1 MIPTDE
7 ITIKI
12 PGSTGNVGPGFDCI
26 GLAVNIFNKISIKKS
41 DKNFEIENNGVSKE
55 KYDEIPY
62 EQNLIVKGI
71 KLSYPEINLEKYK
84 IINDNNIPYAGG
96 LGSSAA
102 SISGGLFIGNYLS
115 GSKLSYEDLMQMA
128 VAIEGHPDNATPCIF
143 GGLTISYYSDNES
156 RWKYKKI
163 NIKDNLNIMTFVPNF
178 SSETNASRKKIPQNI
193 PLNNAVNNMS
203 RVALLIDSISS
214 GDYTFLNDATQDY
227 IHQNIRLESFP
238 KIKYLMASAMEA
250 GALGAILSGSGPTL
264 MVFSEGKEFTIDYEL
279 KEAARKHNLDGKV
292 ILTKASNEGI
302 QIIKWVILLFKNMVA
317 AH

>member
-71 KLSYPEINLEKYK
+71 KLSYPEIDLEKYK

-163 NIKDNLNIMTFVPNF
+163 KIKNNLNIMTFVPNF

-193 PLNNAVNNMS
+193 PLNNAVNKMS
-203 RVALLIDSISS
+203 RVALLIDCIST
-214 GDYTFLNDATQDY
+214 GDYTFHNDATQDY

-238 KIKYLMASAMEA
+238 KIKYLMAAAIEA
-250 GALGAILSGSGPTL
+250 GALGAILSGSRPTL

-292 ILTKASNEGI
+292 TLTKASNEGI
-302 QIIKWVILLFKNMVA
+302 QIIK
-317 AH
+317 

>member
-26 GLAVNIFNKISIKKS
+26 GLAVNIFNKISVKKS

-71 KLSYPEINLEKYK
+71 KLSYPEIDLEKYK

-292 ILTKASNEGI
+292 TLTKASNEGI
-302 QIIKWVILLFKNMVA
+302 QIIKCCLLYTSDA
-317 AH
+317 ADE

>member
-26 GLAVNIFNKISIKKS
+26 GLAVNIFNEISIKKS

>member
-1 MIPTDE
+1 MIPTDD

-71 KLSYPEINLEKYK
+71 KLSYPEIDLEKYK

-193 PLNNAVNNMS
+193 SLNNAVNNMS

-292 ILTKASNEGI
+292 TLTKASNEGI
-302 QIIKWVILLFKNMVA
+302 QIIKWVILLFKNMEA

>member
-1 MIPTDE
+1 MIPKDE

-26 GLAVNIFNKISIKKS
+26 GLAVNIFNEISIKKS
-41 DKNFEIENNGVSKE
+41 DKNFEIENNGASKE

-71 KLSYPEINLEKYK
+71 KLSYPEIDLDKYK

-115 GSKLSYEDLMQMA
+115 GSKLSSEDLMQMA

-143 GGLTISYYSDNES
+143 GGLTISYYNDNKS
-156 RWKYKKI
+156 RWMFKKI
-163 NIKDNLNIMTFVPNF
+163 NIKNNLNIMTFVPNF
-178 SSETNASRKKIPQNI
+178 TSETNTSRKKIPQNI
-193 PLNNAVNNMS
+193 PLNNAINNMS

-292 ILTKASNEGI
+292 TLTKASNEGI
-302 QIIKWVILLFKNMVA
+302 QIIK
-317 AH
+317 

>member
-71 KLSYPEINLEKYK
+71 KLSYPEIDLEKYK

-143 GGLTISYYSDNES
+143 GGLTNSYYSDNES

-214 GDYTFLNDATQDY
+214 GNYTFLNDATQDY

-292 ILTKASNEGI
+292 TLTKASNEGI

>member
-41 DKNFEIENNGVSKE
+41 EKNFEIENNGVSKE

-71 KLSYPEINLEKYK
+71 KLSYPEIDLEKYK

-203 RVALLIDSISS
+203 RVALLIDSITS

-292 ILTKASNEGI
+292 TLTKASNEGI

>member
-1 MIPTDE
+1 MIPKDE

-12 PGSTGNVGPGFDCI
+12 PGSTGNVGPGFVCI
-26 GLAVNIFNKISIKKS
+26 WQPGNIFKKNIFKKS
-41 DKNFEIENNGVSKE
+41 YKNFEIENNGVSKE

-71 KLSYPEINLEKYK
+71 KLSYPEIDLDKYK

-163 NIKDNLNIMTFVPNF
+163 KIKNNLNIMTFVPNF

-193 PLNNAVNNMS
+193 SLNNAVNNMS

-238 KIKYLMASAMEA
+238 KIKYLMAAAIEA

-292 ILTKASNEGI
+292 TLTKASNEGI
-302 QIIKWVILLFKNMVA
+302 QIIK
-317 AH
+317 

>member
-41 DKNFEIENNGVSKE
+41 DKNFEIENNGASKE

-71 KLSYPEINLEKYK
+71 KLSYPEIDLEKYK

-163 NIKDNLNIMTFVPNF
+163 NIKDNLNVMTFVPNF

-227 IHQNIRLESFP
+227 IHQNIRLQYSAKML
-238 KIKYLMASAMEA
+238 KI
-250 GALGAILSGSGPTL
+250 
-264 MVFSEGKEFTIDYEL
+264 
-279 KEAARKHNLDGKV
+279 
-292 ILTKASNEGI
+292 I
-302 QIIKWVILLFKNMVA
+302 QSRWKLLILLLISIFAYLTVPNNTTRNLLQLLSVL
-317 AH
+317 

>member
-71 KLSYPEINLEKYK
+71 KLSYPEIDLEKYK

-163 NIKDNLNIMTFVPNF
+163 KIKNNLNIMTFVPNF

-238 KIKYLMASAMEA
+238 KIKYLMAAAIEA

-292 ILTKASNEGI
+292 TLTKASNEAY
-302 QIIKWVILLFKNMVA
+302 KSLNE
-317 AH
+317 